1 MIFRHINPIVILIL
15 SVTTFDIVS
24 GQVSSY
30 GDMKTQF
37 TLSTTTFAR
46 RETAELFVKVK
57 TTRKYPCAGS
67 RVKVTPLRSSDT
79 ITLRIEGVVRPNP
92 CLQVESEATGMSFIG
107 ALLPGEYVI
116 RVLYRGSTDFYQAV
130 IDDSVVVLKPREGTF
145 TTIDGGQSNREA
157 IADTIATPKQRAIK
171 IFVDCS
177 PDCYQDYIKT
187 ELPMLD
193 YVRDKELANLH
204 LLITSQPAGSGGYE
218 HTLMFIGLREF
229 SGMLDTLKFFS
240 GASDTDDMLQKKL
253 LRTLKLGLVRY
264 VARTALAEQ
273 ADVYFS
279 GGQDLTTA
287 ADDPWNNWV
296 FSTDHSVTVRGQ
308 KATSA
313 IQLYSS
319 FSANHITEKWK
330 IRAGFDV
337 SYAENRYTIAGGE
350 YRSRARGYA
359 LKVLVARSLSGHW
372 SAGGISSLTSSTY
385 DNTRMWF
392 IIGPAVEYNI
402 FPYSESSRRQSRILY
417 RLGLHRLNY
426 FDKTIFYRTDETLVS
441 HSLSVA
447 LDLKEPWGRASVALE
462 GSQYF
467 HDLSKNRLEFSGEL
481 SLRVWEGFS
490 LLLSGYASLIH
501 DQLSLPAFGA
511 SPEEI
516 LLQRRELATTYT
528 YYASVGLS
536 YTFGSIYSNIVNP
549 RFGK

>member
-1 MIFRHINPIVILIL
+1 MVLVL
-15 SVTTFDIVS
+15 SVTTFDIAP
-24 GQVSSY
+24 GQVSPH
-30 GDMKTQF
+30 GDMKTRF
-37 TLSTTTFAR
+37 MLSATTVAGS
-46 RETAELFVKVK
+46 ETAGLLVEVR

-67 RVKVTPLRSSDT
+67 TLKLTTSHSNDT
-79 ITLRIEGVVRPNP
+79 ISVHVEGVERPNP
-92 CLQVESEATGMSFIG
+92 CLQVESEAVGKSFIG
-107 ALLPGEYVI
+107 SLLPGEYVL
-116 RVLYRGSTDFYQAV
+116 RVLDRASTDFYRVV
-130 IDDSVVVLKPREGTF
+130 IDNSGFVLKPKEGTF
-145 TTIDGGQSNREA
+145 TSIDGGRSIGEA
-157 IADTIATPKQRAIK
+157 KADTIAPPKQRAIK

-177 PDCYQDYIKT
+177 PNCYQDYIKT

-204 LLITSQPAGSGGYE
+204 LLITSQPAGNGGYE
-218 HTLMFIGLREF
+218 HALMFIGLREF

-240 GASDTDDMLQKKL
+240 GASDTDDMLQRKL
-253 LRTLKLGLVRY
+253 LKTLKLGLVRY
-264 VARTALAEQ
+264 IAKTALAEQ

-279 GGQDLTTA
+279 GEQDLTEA

-308 KATSA
+308 KSTNAV
-313 IQLYSS
+313 QLYSS
-319 FSANHITEKWK
+319 FSANHITEQWK
-330 IRAGFDV
+330 VRAGFDV
-337 SYAENRYTIAGGE
+337 SYAENRYSIAGGE
-350 YRSRARGYA
+350 YRSLARGYA
-359 LKVLVARSLSGHW
+359 LKVLVARSLSAHW

-392 IIGPAVEYNI
+392 IIGPALEYNI
-402 FPYSESSRRQSRILY
+402 FPYSESTRRQSRILY

-426 FDKTIFYRTDETLVS
+426 FDETIFYRTDETLTS

-447 LDLKEPWGRASVALE
+447 LDLKEPWGRASVAVE

-490 LLLSGYASLIH
+490 LLLSGYATLIH

-516 LLQRRELATTYT
+516 LLQRRELATTYS
-528 YYASVGLS
+528 YYASVGVS